1 MRKQFLSLTM
11 MAILLSCGIVS
22 ETSAK
27 EVIFFAAGGNDG
39 NYAIYRVNPD
49 GTDLRLLSESVSPP
63 ANELVPAVSPDG
75 EWVAYQSQYNGV
87 WKMRPDGTERCLV
100 EAHGGGV
107 ATTGWSPD
115 GTMILYNN
123 VSTCSEDLYAVGPNC
138 GSIGRLFVDAGV
150 DIPEPVAF
158 DVSWPIQSKLAV
170 FGAGCGGSRTLYM
183 WNQSTSHFES
193 IPILGYHL
201 NEMDLSPDG
210 ERFALSI
217 QTTRPD
223 GGVYSNIYTANADGS
238 GLRQLTFN
246 TDSYTYD
253 VFPSWSPDG
262 SKIVFCHQIPY
273 DHVLQIVN
281 ADGSGNPVRIPIFTD
296 QKIRVYHPDW
306 ARIREGT
313 PPVALCRNARVP
325 AGVDCTAIITASSID
340 DGSYD
345 PDGGPVTLSVDS
357 AGPFA
362 PGDHAVTLT
371 ATDEDGDL
379 TSCTA
384 TVTVVD
390 DTAPEP
396 TLTDP
401 VCVIRNGGSAKQMT
415 AAASDN
421 CSGAEA
427 TIESVQ
433 ILNNGGNPVNG
444 SGVHEVVGNDIFVYP
459 NGNGWTA
466 VVTVVAVDDGGNTA
480 TATITKALPK
490 CK

>member
-1 MRKQFLSLTM
+1 MRKHLVCLSVV
-11 MAILLSCGIVS
+11 AIALSCGIAS
-22 ETSAK
+22 HSSAK
-27 EVIFFAAGGNDG
+27 EVIFFAAGGNAG

-49 GTDLRLLSESVSPP
+49 GTDLQLLSESVSPP

-100 EAHGGGV
+100 EANGGGV

-115 GTMILYNN
+115 GSMILYNN
-123 VSTCSEDLYAVGPNC
+123 VSTCSEDLYAVGPTCN
-138 GSIGRLFVDAGV
+138 GNGHLFVDAGA
-150 DIPEPVAF
+150 DIPEHVAF
-158 DVSWPIQSKLAV
+158 GVSWPEQSRLAI
-170 FGAGCGGSRTLYM
+170 FGVDCNGNGALYM
-183 WNQSTSHFES
+183 WNGGTSTFDP
-193 IPILGYHL
+193 IPFPGYHVSGM
-201 NEMDLSPDG
+201 NLSPDG
-210 ERFALSI
+210 ERFALCI

-223 GGVYSNIYTANADGS
+223 GGQYSNIYTANADGS

-246 TDSYTYD
+246 ANSYTYD

-281 ADGSGNPVRIPIFTD
+281 ADGTGHPVTIPIFTD

-313 PPVALCRNARVP
+313 PPVARCQNARVS
-325 AGVDCTAIITASSID
+325 AEIDCTGMITSSLID

-357 AGPFA
+357 TGPFA

-371 ATDEDGDL
+371 VTDEAGDSA
-379 TSCTA
+379 SCTA
-384 TVTVVD
+384 IATVVD
-390 DTAPEP
+390 NTAPMP
-396 TLTDP
+396 TLSDP
-401 VCVIRNGGSAKQMT
+401 LCVVRNGSNAKQMT
-415 AAASDN
+415 AGASDN
-421 CSGAEA
+421 CGGTTA
-427 TIESVQ
+427 TIGSVQ
-433 ILNNGGNPVNG
+433 ILNNGGNPIDG
-444 SGVHEVVGNDIFVYP
+444 SGVYDIIGNDIFVYP

-466 VVTVVAVDDGGNTA
+466 NVTIVAVDASGNTA